1 MHQNVSYQK
10 VRVSPALLAFDMAR
24 PSMGITVAIAFTS
37 ERFQLAPI
45 PIYCMSKE
53 KKKELHGQ
61 KLKEQV
67 GTNTH
72 RQRQERATVEQ
83 ILTGRGRSEQQLNK
97 YSQAQAGAS
106 NS

>member
-1 MHQNVSYQK
+1 M
-10 VRVSPALLAFDMAR
+10 SPALLAFDMAR

-83 ILTGRGRSEQQLNK
+83 ILTGRSEQQLNK
-97 YSQAQAGAS
+97 YSQAEAGAS